1 MKSAGKGGAPAL
13 ALGAHDLVGGDIYDA
28 EIHIARDHGVVQDLV
43 KYLQIWIASGK
54 DVFFVGLLPGFES
67 LGVLNSGFRLAH
79 SGASLIHR
87 DFNSF

>member
-54 DVFFVGLLPGFES
+54 DVFFVGLLPA
-67 LGVLNSGFRLAH
+67 LRAW
-79 SGASLIHR
+79 AY
-87 DFNSF
+87 